1 LIYRRPWWRFQRRR
15 RVQRWA
21 AGANPGGFRYYRARM
36 RSPAWIVGSVTVVL
50 GIAVAAT
57 GPAVPAVG
65 GASPPPAVPPRL
77 PVEGGLSFD
86 VRDAKTGDAI
96 PCKLTLVGV
105 DGTRD
110 PELTHGDIGRR
121 ESDGSISAF
130 NRIMSLTGVGV
141 ARVPVGSYDV
151 TVSRGP
157 EWEIFTARRVKVTAK
172 GAVVKARLAHVVDT
186 HDWLSADFHV
196 HASRS
201 SDSRVPMED
210 RIYEFVA
217 DDVQMIVSTD
227 HNVISDYDPFIRE
240 LGAGKQIA
248 SAIGDELTTGGWGHF
263 GAFPLPHELERAGE
277 GAVLVHGR
285 RPADFF
291 KDVRTNAPDAIIDV
305 HHPRI
310 DAEIG
315 YFDLGQFDPRADRAG
330 KSGFSWD
337 FDAVEVMN
345 GYQDPVRRSVDR
357 VVDDWFS
364 LLNHDHLV
372 TATGNSD
379 THHLTFNIGGYPRNY
394 VKLRDDRPE
403 HVNPKEVA
411 AALRFHH
418 AFFTT
423 GPFVTL
429 EAAGGTIGDLVPARG
444 GKARVDI
451 TVQAAPWV
459 SVSRVTLYLN
469 GNEVKRWMLAPADA
483 VVRFRESYE
492 VTTPRDGYVVV
503 RVDGD
508 KSLAPVVGDRKT
520 FTAYPFALT
529 NPVFLDVDG
538 DGKYRAGLAHGHE
551 GSFQK

>member
-1 LIYRRPWWRFQRRR
+1 M
-15 RVQRWA
+15 VGA
-21 AGANPGGFRYYRARM
+21 AL
-36 RSPAWIVGSVTVVL
+36 V
-50 GIAVAAT
+50 
-57 GPAVPAVG
+57 GPA
-65 GASPPPAVPPRL
+65 PPKLAP
-77 PVEGGLSFD
+77 EGGLSFD
-86 VRDAKTGDAI
+86 IRDAKTGEPI

-105 DGTRD
+105 AGTPD
-110 PELTHGDIGRR
+110 PELTRVDIGRL
-121 ESDGSISAF
+121 ESEGTLVAY

-141 ARVPVGSYDV
+141 AHVPVGTYDV

-157 EWEIFTARRVKVTAK
+157 EWDIFVARRLKVGTQ
-172 GAVVKARLAHVVDT
+172 GAVVTGRLSHVVDT

-196 HASRS
+196 HAARS
-201 SDSRVPMED
+201 PDSRVPMQD

-227 HNVISDYDPFIRE
+227 HNVISDYEPYIRE
-240 LGAGKQIA
+240 LGAGRFIT
-248 SAIGDELTTGGWGHF
+248 SAVGDELTTASWGHF
-263 GAFPLPHELERAGE
+263 GAFPLPRDLEKAGQ

-285 RPADFF
+285 KPADFF
-291 KDVRTNAPDAIIDV
+291 HDVRTNAPDAIIDV

-315 YFDLGQFDPRADRAG
+315 YFDIGQFDARADRAG
-330 KSGFSWD
+330 RPGFSWD
-337 FDAVEVMN
+337 FDALEVMN

-357 VVDDWFS
+357 VIDDWFS

-403 HVNPKEVA
+403 HVDPKSVA
-411 AALRFHH
+411 AALRVHH

-423 GPFVTL
+423 GPFVSL

-444 GKARVDI
+444 GKALVDI
-451 TVQAAPWV
+451 TVQAAPWIAV
-459 SVSRVTLYLN
+459 NRVLVYLN
-469 GNEVKRWMLAPADA
+469 GVETKRWIVPASES
-483 VVRFRESYE
+483 VVRFHESFE

-538 DGKYRAGLAHGHE
+538 DGKYRAGLPHGH
-551 GSFQK
+551 